1 MSMHTPL
8 LYITLE
14 NKIYPVNVVGKQ
26 RGKGGGLIGREGRPG

>member
-8 LYITLE
+8 EYITLE

-26 RGKGGGLIGREGRPG
+26 RGKGGLIGREGRPG